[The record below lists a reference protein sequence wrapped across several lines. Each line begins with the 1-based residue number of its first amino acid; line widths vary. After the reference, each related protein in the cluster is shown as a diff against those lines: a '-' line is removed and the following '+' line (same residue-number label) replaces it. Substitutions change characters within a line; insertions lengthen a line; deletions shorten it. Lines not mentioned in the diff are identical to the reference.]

1 MSILRLCPTPHSFRI
16 GMCAHKGTTHTPV
29 CDRRNLNRVELVLC
43 MCAPSDLCVCAPA
56 YPHTT
61 LKRRWTTGQGE
72 YDNDLPEHLHR
83 ALNDGQ
89 ETSRIE
95 TTSSHQIVRCPAELA
110 GNIPA
115 MQTSI
120 ALRKPQSIFSSA
132 AHLTQHFLTHSGFTC
147 PQVLHTFRVSA

>member
-1 MSILRLCPTPHSFRI
+1 MLGDIASDEERHQELLKLLIDYVSRQTPSCRGFL
-16 GMCAHKGTTHTPV
+16 P
-29 CDRRNLNRVELVLC
+29 N
-43 MCAPSDLCVCAPA
+43 PSSLFQAIDLCVYAPA
-56 YPHTT
+56 YPHIT
-61 LKRRWTTGQGE
+61 LKRRWTTGHGE

-83 ALNDGQ
+83 VLDDGQ

-95 TTSSHQIVRCPAELA
+95 TTSSHQIVRCSAELA

-147 PQVLHTFRVSA
+147 PQVLHTFRVLA